1 MLFRTTAEAEDRRLT
16 IIGVVVVLV
25 LAAVLLLVVANP
37 FAQTP
42 AGRISIV
49 MDLPFVGQGVAAG
62 TPLLM
67 HGVKVGKVTAV
78 SVLPSGNVHLDA
90 DLEAAPNEDLT
101 DTIGVDFRPANY
113 FGVTGINI
121 IPGAGG
127 QPLRNGT
134 VVSTRPAGNFTLPA
148 LLSQLGEISNGVIT
162 PQLVDVV
169 NKATSYTDGLNP
181 LIESSLIAATTLA
194 RVQSVSTE
202 QLLRNT
208 TGISV
213 AFPSFVDNATV
224 SANAVN
230 SQYVTFEVTGKP
242 ALPGQDFVAEPGLP
256 VTEQF
261 WKDRTL
267 VTLDVMSGSFFGAV
281 GKLLSSHS
289 GDLGPTV
296 NLVQTITDTI
306 PGLVTPVGV
315 DDMLTELRT
324 RLEKLYAGSADQR
337 ALQVHI
343 VLDQIPGVQA
353 PINAIG
359 GP

>member
-1 MLFRTTAEAEDRRLT
+1 MTADAENRRLT
-16 IIGVVVVLV
+16 IIGVGVVLG
-25 LAAVLLLVVANP
+25 LLGILLLVLANP
-37 FAQTP
+37 FAKAP
-42 AGRISIV
+42 SGRISIV
-49 MDLPFVGQGVAAG
+49 MDLPYVGQGVAAG

-67 HGVKVGKVTAV
+67 HGVPVGKVTEV
-78 SVLPSGNVHLDA
+78 SVKPGGNVHLDA
-90 DLEAAPNEDLT
+90 DLESAPNKDLT
-101 DTIGVDFRPANY
+101 DTFSVDFRPANY

-121 IPGAGG
+121 IPGEGG
-127 QPLRNGT
+127 QPLRSG
-134 VVSTRPAGNFTLPA
+134 VVISTLPVGNFTLPA
-148 LLSQLGEISNGVIT
+148 MLSQLGQVTNGVIT

-181 LIESSLIAATTLA
+181 LIESSLIAATTLSH
-194 RVQSVSTE
+194 VQSVSTE
-202 QLLRNT
+202 QLLRNAA
-208 TGISV
+208 GISV

-230 SQYVTFEVTGKP
+230 SQYVTFGVSGKA
-242 ALPGQDFVAEPGLP
+242 ALPGQDFVAEPGQP

-267 VTLDVMSGSFFGAV
+267 VTLDVMSGSFFGAL

-289 GDLGPTV
+289 GDLGPAV

-306 PGLVTPVGV
+306 PGLVTPAGV
-315 DDMLTELRT
+315 TDMLTELRT
-324 RLEKLYAGSADQR
+324 RLEKLYAGSPDQR

-353 PINAIG
+353 PVNAMG